1 MAISNYWADRLDDM
15 LNAARRDRALLG
27 PNSMDIRFDQFMDD
41 DIGTVRRI
49 YELAGQPFDSA
60 AEAAIGDYIATHER
74 DRFGKV
80 IYDVDQ
86 LGIDV
91 PTRRAQMAAYSEA
104 FGVPDEY

>member
-1 MAISNYWADRLDDM
+1 L
-15 LNAARRDRALLG
+15 RDRDLLG
-27 PNSMDIRFDQFMDD
+27 PNSMDIRFDEFMAD

-49 YELAGQPFDSA
+49 YELAGQPFDAA
-60 AEAAIGDYIATHER
+60 AESATSAYLAAHQR

-91 PTRRAQMAAYSEA
+91 PTRRAAMRAYSER
-104 FGVPDEY
+104 FGIPDEPW